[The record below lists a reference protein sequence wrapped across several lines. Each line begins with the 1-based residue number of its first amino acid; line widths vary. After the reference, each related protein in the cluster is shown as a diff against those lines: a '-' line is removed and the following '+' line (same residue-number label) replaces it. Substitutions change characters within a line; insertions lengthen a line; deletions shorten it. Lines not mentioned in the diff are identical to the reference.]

1 MGSQGVRVQTMVSM
15 AEERSF
21 RSATVSI
28 IQGLELMGDCR
39 AKDFIK
45 RAEMCS
51 FSPKL
56 YRTA

>member
-1 MGSQGVRVQTMVSM
+1 MVSM